1 VGGCTEPWQSI
12 PPSTN
17 TSISFPE
24 GRRET
29 VRAIH
34 ERVLAEVPDL
44 DVAGELCRRAADL
57 VAAGRFAM

>member
-1 VGGCTEPWQSI
+1 VAVDPAVDEYIHSL
-12 PPSTN
+12 
-17 TSISFPE
+17 PE

-57 VAAGRFAM
+57 VAAGRFAT